1 MSIEIEQLLKFVE
14 QNDISLVNKHIL
26 SDLDIDSLS
35 PNSETNALH
44 VAIENDLI
52 EMVNE
57 ILNLGANLEIVVH
70 GLTPLQ
76 HAVDIKCLMIGHDSK
91 EADQLHVIQE
101 LIRRGA
107 KLDATGRIGEI
118 SLQMAKSYECQ
129 TIIDLLASHLT

>member
-1 MSIEIEQLLKFVE
+1 MSIKIDQLLNFVE
-14 QNDISLVNKHIL
+14 QNDISSVNKHIIL
-26 SDLDIDSLS
+26 GLDVDSLS
-35 PNSETNALH
+35 SNSETNALH

-57 ILNLGANLEIVVH
+57 ILNLGASLEIVVH

-76 HAVDIKCLMIGHDSK
+76 GAIDIKCLMIGHDPK

-107 KLDATGRIGEI
+107 KLDATGRIGKTP
-118 SLQMAKSYECQ
+118 LQIAKKYECQ
-129 TIIDLLASHLT
+129 IIIDLLASHLT